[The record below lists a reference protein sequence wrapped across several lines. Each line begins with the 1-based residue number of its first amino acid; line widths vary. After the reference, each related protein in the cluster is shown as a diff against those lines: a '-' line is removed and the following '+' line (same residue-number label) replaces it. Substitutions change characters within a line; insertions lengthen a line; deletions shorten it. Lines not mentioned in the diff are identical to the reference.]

1 MRGDDGS
8 SRAKVFD
15 RTLAAV
21 GPLLDWLEEVARSF
35 AFEREAFR
43 SLQLA
48 IEEVFANCVRHNPS
62 GAGPI
67 EIRVANDDG
76 HVRVS
81 IVDPDTDG
89 FDLRTKEDPE
99 ADLPIEERT
108 PGGLGIPLI
117 RKICDDIEYRHEGR
131 KAVTVLVKTLR

>member
-1 MRGDDGS
+1 
-8 SRAKVFD
+8 V
-15 RTLAAV
+15 
-21 GPLLDWLEEVARSF
+21 LDWLEDVARSC
-35 AFEREAFR
+35 ELEPESFR

-67 EIRVANDDG
+67 EIEIENDDG

-89 FDLRTKEDPE
+89 FDLRTQEDPE

-131 KAVTVLVKTLR
+131 TSVTVLVKTLSQR